1 MKKMTMK
8 SLLLTVL
15 AMVAVCMTSVSL
27 TACGS
32 DGDDNGGGGGNTG
45 EWPATFSQKVKYDGM
60 DYPIMGVN
68 VVQLVNAGEGVIFN
82 VIDFSIKNDKNEI
95 IEFMVQVPKASRDKL
110 LDLTK
115 DQRVLDTSIITV
127 VVNNTLAYGDGSF
140 ADGSFLRCSFPSQ
153 GTMKLIAKGKV
164 LKINNNMVDG
174 VVTPGKSETHTFDIE
189 YSGTYTLIE
198 PK

>member
-45 EWPATFSQKVKYDGM
+45 EWPTTFSQKVKYDGKE
-60 DYPIMGVN
+60 YPIMGVR
-68 VVQLVNAGEGVIFN
+68 VVQLVIDGVVFN
-82 VIDFSIKNDKNEI
+82 VIDFTIKNDKYEI
-95 IEFMVQVPKASRDKL
+95 IDFMVQVPKASRDKL